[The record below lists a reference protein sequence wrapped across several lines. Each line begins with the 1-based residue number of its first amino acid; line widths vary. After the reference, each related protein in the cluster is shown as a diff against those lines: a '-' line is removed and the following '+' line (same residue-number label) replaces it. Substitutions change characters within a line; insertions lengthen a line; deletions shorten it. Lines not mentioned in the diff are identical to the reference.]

1 MELRECC
8 NSFQSTGPN
17 DDTTYLSSTTGGS
30 GASVTTVTTLDELT
44 AAVEGDEVK
53 IILVDGT
60 ISGTAVV
67 KVGSNTSILGNAG
80 ASK

>member
-1 MELRECC
+1 VSANISCEFAGI
-8 NSFQSTGPN
+8 NTAAF
-17 DDTTYLSSTTGGS
+17 YLCSTTGGS

-44 AAVEGDEVK
+44 AAVEGDEAK
-53 IILVDGT
+53 IILIDGT

-67 KVGSNTSILGNAG
+67 KVGSNTSVLGNAG